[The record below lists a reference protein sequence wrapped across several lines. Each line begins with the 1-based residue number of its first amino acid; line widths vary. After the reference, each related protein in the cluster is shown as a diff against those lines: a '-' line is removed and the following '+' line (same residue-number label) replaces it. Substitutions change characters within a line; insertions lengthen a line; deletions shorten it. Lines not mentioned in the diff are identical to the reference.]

1 MKVIVVANQ
10 KGGVGKSTI
19 SCNLAVCASK
29 AGKRTALIDADPQG
43 SSMQFR
49 ALRQTDDIMTAAMIK
64 PTIFNDIKHLADF
77 DIVVVDSGGRDNALF
92 RSAVSSAVYGLLLI
106 PLLPS
111 ALDVWATED
120 TFKILGEARAIGVQI
135 NAVALF
141 NQVKHGATLVKQAKE
156 ALVELTGDN
165 EVQLLDCTLGDREAF
180 KQAFMGG
187 YGVIEYD
194 SSSKAADEMNTLYRT
209 LVERLNL
216 DQKLSGK

>member
-19 SCNLAVCASK
+19 SCNLAVCAAK
-29 AGKRTALIDADPQG
+29 DGKRTALVDADPQG
-43 SSMQFR
+43 SSIQFR
-49 ALRQTDDIMTAAMIK
+49 ALRQTDDILAVAMTK
-64 PTIFNDIKHLADF
+64 PTILQDIKHLSDF

-92 RSAVSSAVYGLLLI
+92 RSAVTSAIYGILLI

-120 TFKILGEARAIGVQI
+120 TFKIIGEARSIGAQI
-135 NAVALF
+135 NACALF
-141 NQVKHGATLVKQAKE
+141 NQVKHGTTLVKQAKE
-156 ALVELTGDN
+156 ALVDLTGDN

-194 SSSKAADEMNTLYRT
+194 PSSKAAEEMNAFYNTLT
-209 LVERLNL
+209 EILANADGVN
-216 DQKLSGK
+216 G